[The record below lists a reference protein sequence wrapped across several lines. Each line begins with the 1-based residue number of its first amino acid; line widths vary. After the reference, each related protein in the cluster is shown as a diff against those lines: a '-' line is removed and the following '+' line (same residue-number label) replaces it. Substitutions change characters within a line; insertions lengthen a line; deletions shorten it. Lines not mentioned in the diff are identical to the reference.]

1 MTTLVDLFRT
11 LEKRRGEFLVY
22 DDGYRV
28 RRHSYA
34 DVTRAAR
41 GFAAKLI
48 ADGVSK
54 GDKVVLWG
62 ENRPE
67 WIACYWGILLAG
79 AIAVPID
86 YRSSQEFARKVS
98 RIVDAKVILVGDDIP
113 RATEGA
119 DKFTRATEGTEGSD
133 KFARATE
140 GTEGSDKFARATE
153 GTEGSDE
160 FARATESTEGSD
172 RGARF
177 WRMADL
183 NWAADG
189 PIPNVPIDR
198 DDIAQIV
205 FTSGAT
211 ADPKGVVIRHR
222 NILANTVP
230 VAKEIDKYK
239 KYARPFSPIRF
250 LNLLPLSHMF
260 GQSMA
265 TNIPPLIDGTVVF
278 MRSFNPHDI
287 VRRVREWRI
296 SVIVCVPKILDV
308 LREHAL
314 RIDPAAADPPKG
326 LSIPARWWRY
336 RKIHR
341 MFGLK
346 FWAFIVG
353 AAPLGASLEDYWK
366 RLGFVVIQGYGLT
379 ETAPIVTMNHPFKTN
394 TGSVGKPIAGVE
406 VMIAEDG
413 EILVRGENVT
423 SGYYGETDGGR
434 TRDSAGWLHTGDV
447 GEKDAE
453 GRLFIRGR
461 KKEMIVTPEGLNVFP
476 DDVEAPLNA
485 QTGVIESAVIGTR
498 AAEGAESSERVH
510 AVLVLD
516 PGIDAETVIRNANA
530 QLADHQRIRN
540 FSVWTDGPLPRTEG
554 TKKLKRAAIKQ
565 WVDSGASPAAASQG
579 DALQALMA
587 KFAGARQLDGGTSIE
602 GLGLSSLERV
612 ELMVALEDQFQ
623 TRIDETKFA
632 GAKTLDDLRAVI
644 ATAPQE
650 ADVAEPVDFPS
661 WNRRRTV
668 RIIRRISQATWIL
681 PLGRIF
687 AWVRV
692 SGLENLKGLTG
703 PVVFA
708 SNHQSHFDV
717 PVILMALPGSWR
729 ARIAPAALK
738 EFFKAH
744 FFPEGFTARQVFTN
758 RLNYYL
764 SAFFFNIFPLPQREA
779 GARQTLRYIG
789 EVAGDGYSVLIFPE
803 GVRSQSGDIK
813 AFKPGIGMIG
823 SRLNLPVVPVRIDGA
838 DRVLHT
844 SWKWPK
850 PGPVSVTFGAP
861 IRLSGDNYADLAQQ
875 VEQAVRDLPIA
886 ARK

>member
-1 MTTLVDLFRT
+1 VTTLVDLFRL

-28 RRHSYA
+28 RRYTYA

-48 ADGVSK
+48 AHGVLK
-54 GDKVVLWG
+54 GDKVVVWG

-67 WIACYWGILLAG
+67 WIACYWGIQLAG
-79 AIAVPID
+79 AVAVPID
-86 YRSSQEFARKVS
+86 YRSSREFADRIRGIVGA
-98 RIVDAKVILVGDDIP
+98 RIVLAGDDV
-113 RATEGA
+113 
-119 DKFTRATEGTEGSD
+119 DSGSMEAW
-133 KFARATE
+133 KL
-140 GTEGSDKFARATE
+140 
-153 GTEGSDE
+153 
-160 FARATESTEGSD
+160 
-172 RGARF
+172 
-177 WRMADL
+177 ADL
-183 NWAADG
+183 EWSEDG
-189 PIPNVPIDR
+189 PVPAITISR
-198 DDIAQIV
+198 DDVAQIV

-230 VAKEIDKYK
+230 VAKEIDKYR

-308 LREHAL
+308 LKEHAL
-314 RIDPAAADPPKG
+314 RVDPTAVDPPGG

-341 MFGLK
+341 MFGMK

-353 AAPLGASLEDYWK
+353 AAPLGSALEDYWK

-379 ETAPIVTMNHPFKTN
+379 ETAPIVTLNHPFKTN

-406 VMIAEDG
+406 VKIAEDG

-423 SGYYGETDGGR
+423 TGYFEPASAREASFGEAAGR
-434 TRDSAGWLHTGDV
+434 TVDEAGWLHTGDI

-476 DDVEAPLNA
+476 DDVERPLNA
-485 QTGVIESAVIGTR
+485 QAGVIESAVVGTR
-498 AAEGAESSERVH
+498 AAEGSEERVH
-510 AVLVLD
+510 AVLRLD
-516 PGIDAETVIRNANA
+516 PGVEPESVVRTANSD
-530 QLADHQRIRN
+530 LADHQRIRG
-540 FSVWTDGPLPRTEG
+540 FSIWSDGPLPRTEG
-554 TKKLKRAAIKQ
+554 TKKLKRAAIKA
-565 WVDSGASPAAASQG
+565 WVEAGAAPAAASHDDPLQG
-579 DALQALMA
+579 LLA
-587 KFAGARQLDGGTSIE
+587 KFAGSRQLDGGTSIE

-632 GAKTLDDLRAVI
+632 GAKTLDDLRAVL
-644 ATAPQE
+644 ASAPEE
-650 ADVAEPVDFPS
+650 AQVAEPVDFPS
-661 WNRRRTV
+661 WNRAWPV
-668 RIIRRISQATWIL
+668 RLVRRISQATWIL
-681 PLGRIF
+681 PLARIF

-692 SGLENLKGLTG
+692 SGLEHLERIDG

-717 PVILMALPGSWR
+717 PVILIALPGKIR
-729 ARIAPAALK
+729 ATIAPAMAK

-744 FFPEGFTARQVFTN
+744 FFPTEFSTRHVITN

-764 SAFFFNIFPLPQREA
+764 SAFFFNTFPLPQREA

-789 EVAGDGYSVLIFPE
+789 EVTGDGYSVLIFPE
-803 GVRSQSGDIK
+803 GVRSDRGEIK
-813 AFKPGIGMIG
+813 PFRGGIGMIG
-823 SRLNLPVVPVRIDGA
+823 SRLGLPIVPVRIDGV

-844 SWKWPK
+844 SWKMAK

-861 IRLSGDNYADLAQQ
+861 IRLSGDNYADLARQ
-875 VEQAVRDLPIA
+875 VEQAVRDLPTA
-886 ARK
+886 PAK

>member
-1 MTTLVDLFRT
+1 MITLIDLFRS

-28 RRHSYA
+28 WRYTYA
-34 DVTRAAR
+34 EVTRAAR

-48 ADGVSK
+48 AQGVSK
-54 GDKVVLWG
+54 GDKVVIWG

-67 WIACYWGILLAG
+67 WIACYWGIQLAG

-86 YRSSQEFARKVS
+86 YRSSRDFADRI
-98 RIVDAKVILVGDDIP
+98 RAIVDARIVLAGDDVDPGAIP
-113 RATEGA
+113 AWKLGEL
-119 DKFTRATEGTEGSD
+119 D
-133 KFARATE
+133 
-140 GTEGSDKFARATE
+140 
-153 GTEGSDE
+153 
-160 FARATESTEGSD
+160 
-172 RGARF
+172 
-177 WRMADL
+177 W
-183 NWAADG
+183 NADG
-189 PIPNVPIDR
+189 PIPSITISR
-198 DDIAQIV
+198 DDVAQVV

-265 TNIPPLIDGTVVF
+265 TNIPPLVDGTVVF

-308 LREHAL
+308 LKEHAQ
-314 RIDPAAADPPKG
+314 RIDPGAADPPKG

-336 RKIHR
+336 RRIHR

-353 AAPLGASLEDYWK
+353 AAPLGSALEDYWK

-379 ETAPIVTMNHPFKTN
+379 ETAPIVTLNHPFKTN
-394 TGSVGKPIAGVE
+394 TGSVGTAIGGVE
-406 VMIAEDG
+406 IKIADDG
-413 EILVRGENVT
+413 EILVRGENVST
-423 SGYYGETDGGR
+423 GYYASASAGSAGSGATTGR
-434 TRDSAGWLHTGDV
+434 TIDEAGWLHTGDI
-447 GEKDAE
+447 GEQDAQ

-476 DDVEAPLNA
+476 DDVERAINA
-485 QTGVIESAVIGTR
+485 QKGVIDSAVV
-498 AAEGAESSERVH
+498 GADGASERVH
-510 AVLVLD
+510 AVLVLATGAD
-516 PGIDAETVIRNANA
+516 PEAVVRGANA
-530 QLADHQRIRN
+530 TLADHQRIRN
-540 FSVWTDGPLPRTEG
+540 YSLWTAGALPRTEG
-554 TKKLKRAAIKQ
+554 TKKLKRAAIKT
-565 WVDSGASPAAASQG
+565 WVAAGATPPAESTDDPLQG
-579 DALQALMA
+579 LLA
-587 KFAGARQLDGGTSIE
+587 KFAGARQLDGDTSIE

-623 TRIDETKFA
+623 TRIDETRFA

-644 ATAPQE
+644 ASAPQDAE
-650 ADVAEPVDFPS
+650 VAEPVDFPS
-661 WNRRRTV
+661 WNRRGIV
-668 RIIRRISQATWIL
+668 RIIRRASQATWIL

-692 SGLENLKGLTG
+692 SGLEHLEGLTG

-717 PVILMALPGSWR
+717 PVILMSLPGAWR

-744 FFPEGFTARQVFTN
+744 FFPEGFSARQVLTN

-803 GVRSQSGDIK
+803 GVRSASGDIK
-813 AFKPGIGMIG
+813 PFKPGIGMIG

-844 SWKWPK
+844 SWRWPT

-861 IRLSGDNYADLAQQ
+861 MRLAGDNYADLARQ
-875 VEQAVRDLPIA
+875 VEQAVRDLPTA
-886 ARK
+886 PAK

>member
-1 MTTLVDLFRT
+1 M
-11 LEKRRGEFLVY
+11 LETRRGEFLVY

-34 DVTRAAR
+34 GVARAAR
-41 GFAAKLI
+41 GFAARLI
-48 ADGVSK
+48 AHGIRK
-54 GDKVVLWG
+54 GDKVMLWG

-67 WIACYWGILLAG
+67 WIACYWGIQLAG

-86 YRSSQEFARKVS
+86 FRSSLEFAGRIRK
-98 RIVDAKVILVGDDIP
+98 IVGASIVLAGDDVE
-113 RATEGA
+113 AGA
-119 DKFTRATEGTEGSD
+119 MSV
-133 KFARATE
+133 
-140 GTEGSDKFARATE
+140 
-153 GTEGSDE
+153 
-160 FARATESTEGSD
+160 
-172 RGARF
+172 
-177 WRMADL
+177 WRLADL
-183 NWAADG
+183 DWDSDG
-189 PIPNVPIDR
+189 PIPPIPIDR
-198 DDIAQIV
+198 DEVAQIV

-222 NILANTVP
+222 NILANVVP
-230 VAKEIDKYK
+230 VAQEIDNYK
-239 KYARPFSPIRF
+239 KYAIPFKPIRF
-250 LNLLPLSHMF
+250 LNLLPLSHLF
-260 GQSMA
+260 GQSMT

-308 LREHAL
+308 LKEHAV
-314 RIDPAAADPPKG
+314 RIDPAAVDPPAG

-336 RKIHR
+336 RRIHR
-341 MFGLK
+341 MLGLK

-353 AAPLGASLEDYWK
+353 AAPLGPALEDFWK

-379 ETAPIVTMNHPFKTN
+379 ETAPIVTLNHPFKTN
-394 TGSVGKPIAGVE
+394 TGSVGTAIGGVE
-406 VMIAEDG
+406 IKIAEDG
-413 EILVRGENVT
+413 EILVRGDNVST
-423 SGYYGETDGGR
+423 GYYESESAFAASGSYGETPGGK
-434 TRDSAGWLHTGDV
+434 TTDAAGWLHTGDI
-447 GEKDAE
+447 GEKDAN
-453 GRLFIRGR
+453 GRLFIKGR

-476 DDVEAPLNA
+476 DDVERAINSR
-485 QTGVIESAVIGTR
+485 TGVVESAVVGSR
-498 AAEGAESSERVH
+498 AADGAEERVH

-516 PGIDAETVIRNANA
+516 PGVDPEAVVREANA
-530 QLADHQRIRN
+530 QLADHQRIRSL
-540 FSVWTDGPLPRTEG
+540 SVWTTGPLPRTEG
-554 TKKLKRAAIKQ
+554 TKKLKRAAIRE
-565 WVDSGASPAAASQG
+565 WVASGAAPRAAGAG
-579 DALQALMA
+579 DDPLQALLA
-587 KFAGARQLDGGTSIE
+587 RFAGSRALDGTTSIE

-623 TRIDETKFA
+623 TRIDETRFA
-632 GAKTLDDLRAVI
+632 GAKTLDELRAVVT
-644 ATAPQE
+644 AAPQH

-661 WNRRRTV
+661 WNRLPIV
-668 RIIRRISQATWIL
+668 SIIRRISQATWIL

-692 SGLENLKGLTG
+692 AGLEHLDGISG

-717 PVILMALPGSWR
+717 PVILIALPGAWR

-744 FFPEGFTARQVFTN
+744 FFPGDFTARQVFTN

-764 SAFFFNIFPLPQREA
+764 AAFFFNIFPLPQREA

-789 EVAGDGYSVLIFPE
+789 DVAGDGYSALIFPE
-803 GVRSQSGDIK
+803 GVRAASGDIK
-813 AFKPGIGMIG
+813 PFKPGIGMIG
-823 SRLNLPVVPVRIDGA
+823 SRLNLPIIPVRIDGA

-850 PGPVSVTFGAP
+850 PGPVSVTFGRP
-861 IRLSGDNYADLAQQ
+861 MRLSGDDYADLARQ
-875 VEQAVRDLPIA
+875 VERAVRDLPIA
-886 ARK
+886 PSK

>member
-1 MTTLVDLFRT
+1 MTTLIDVFRT
-11 LEKRRGEFLVY
+11 LETRRGEFLVY

-28 RRHSYA
+28 RRHTYA

-41 GFAAKLI
+41 GFAARLS
-48 ADGVSK
+48 ARGVAK

-67 WIACYWGILLAG
+67 WIACYWGIQLIG

-86 YRSSQEFARKVS
+86 YRSSPEFADRI
-98 RIVDAKVILVGDDIP
+98 RQIVDAKVLVAGDDV
-113 RATEGA
+113 AADGA
-119 DKFTRATEGTEGSD
+119 
-133 KFARATE
+133 ART
-140 GTEGSDKFARATE
+140 TVVWK
-153 GTEGSDE
+153 
-160 FARATESTEGSD
+160 
-172 RGARF
+172 
-177 WRMADL
+177 MADL
-183 NWAADG
+183 DWSADG
-189 PIPNVPIDR
+189 PVPGVAIDR

-222 NILANTVP
+222 NILANMIP
-230 VAKEIDKYK
+230 VAGEIDKYK
-239 KYARPFSPIRF
+239 KYARPFQPIRF

-308 LREHAL
+308 LKDHAL
-314 RIDPAAADPPKG
+314 RIDPSATEPAKG
-326 LSIPARWWRY
+326 LSIPARWWKY
-336 RKIHR
+336 RKIHG

-353 AAPLGASLEDYWK
+353 AAPLGSALEDYWK

-406 VMIAEDG
+406 VKIAEDG

-423 SGYYGETDGGR
+423 TGYYESASARSASSGETTAR
-434 TRDSAGWLHTGDV
+434 TIDEGGWLHTGDI
-447 GEKDAE
+447 GEQDAE

-461 KKEMIVTPEGLNVFP
+461 KKEMIVTPEGLNVYP
-476 DDVEAPLNA
+476 DDVERALND
-485 QTGVIESAVIGTR
+485 QKGVIESAIVG
-498 AAEGAESSERVH
+498 AEGASERVH
-510 AVLVLD
+510 AVLVLNAGTD
-516 PGIDAETVIRNANA
+516 PETVVRGANA
-530 QLADHQRIRN
+530 SLADHQRIRS
-540 FSVWTDGPLPRTEG
+540 FSIWTDGSLPRTDG
-554 TKKLKRAAIKQ
+554 TKKLKRTAIRA
-565 WVDSGASPAAASQG
+565 WVTSGASPAAAETNT
-579 DALQALMA
+579 DPLQALMA
-587 KFAGARQLDGGTSIE
+587 KFAGARDLGGATSLE

-644 ATAPQE
+644 AAAPQE
-650 ADVAEPVDFPS
+650 ALVEEPVDFPT
-661 WNRRRTV
+661 WNRAWPV
-668 RIIRRISQATWIL
+668 RVIRRVSQATWIL
-681 PLGRIF
+681 PLARVF

-692 SGLENLKGLTG
+692 SGLEHIEHLNG

-717 PVILMALPGSWR
+717 PVILSAMPGRVR
-729 ARIAPAALK
+729 ATIAPAMAK

-744 FFPEGFTARQVFTN
+744 FFPEQFSTRQVITN

-764 SAFFFNIFPLPQREA
+764 SAFFFNTFPLPQREA

-789 EVAGDGYSVLIFPE
+789 EVTGAGFSVLIFPE
-803 GVRSQSGDIK
+803 GARTEDGLIK
-813 AFKPGIGMIG
+813 PFRGGIGMIG
-823 SRLNLPVVPVRIDGA
+823 SRLDVPIVPVRLDGV
-838 DRVLHT
+838 DRVLHMR
-844 SWKWPK
+844 WKMAK

-861 IRLSGDNYADLAQQ
+861 MRLTGDNYAELAKQ

-886 ARK
+886 GAT

>member
-1 MTTLVDLFRT
+1 MRTLVDVFRT
-11 LEKRRGEFLVY
+11 LETRRGEFLIY

-48 ADGVSK
+48 GSGIGK
-54 GDKVVLWG
+54 GDKVLLWG

-67 WIACYWGILLAG
+67 WIACYWGIQLTG
-79 AIAVPID
+79 AIAVPVD
-86 YRSSQEFARKVS
+86 YRSSHEFAD
-98 RIVDAKVILVGDDIP
+98 RIRGIVQAKAVLAGDDVEP
-113 RATEGA
+113 ASMA
-119 DKFTRATEGTEGSD
+119 V
-133 KFARATE
+133 
-140 GTEGSDKFARATE
+140 
-153 GTEGSDE
+153 
-160 FARATESTEGSD
+160 
-172 RGARF
+172 
-177 WRMADL
+177 WRLADL
-183 NWAADG
+183 DWSADG
-189 PIPNVPIDR
+189 PVPEVPIDR

-211 ADPKGVVIRHR
+211 AEPKGVIIRHR
-222 NILANTVP
+222 NILANMIP
-230 VAKEIDKYK
+230 VATEIDKYK
-239 KYARPFSPIRF
+239 KYAKPFSPIRF

-308 LREHAL
+308 LKEHAV

-336 RKIHR
+336 RKIHG
-341 MFGLK
+341 MFGMK

-353 AAPLGASLEDYWK
+353 AAPLGPALEDYWK

-379 ETAPIVTMNHPFKTN
+379 ETAPIVTLNHPFKTN
-394 TGSVGKPIAGVE
+394 TGSVGSPIGGVE
-406 VMIAEDG
+406 VKIAADG
-413 EILVRGENVT
+413 EILVRGDNVT
-423 SGYYGETDGGR
+423 TGYYETGAGSGEPGAGR
-434 TRDSAGWLHTGDV
+434 TLDQDGWLHTGDI
-447 GEKDAE
+447 GEKDE
-453 GRLFIRGR
+453 QGRLFIRGR

-476 DDVEAPLNA
+476 DDVERPLNA
-485 QTGVIESAVIGTR
+485 QKGVIESAVVAAR

-510 AVLVLD
+510 AVLRLD
-516 PGIDAETVIRNANA
+516 PGVDAETVVRDANA
-530 QLADHQRIRN
+530 QLADHQRIRS
-540 FSVWTDGPLPRTEG
+540 FSIWVDGELPRTEG

-565 WVDSGASPAAASQG
+565 WVDSGATPAAGPQ
-579 DALQALMA
+579 DDPFQALLA
-587 KFAGARQLDGGTSIE
+587 KFAGARALDGATSIE

-623 TRIDETKFA
+623 TRIDETRFA
-632 GAKTLDDLRAVI
+632 GVKTLDDLRAVV
-644 ATAPQE
+644 TAPPQE
-650 ADVAEPVDFPS
+650 AEVAEPVDFPS
-661 WNRRRTV
+661 WNRRWPV

-687 AWVRV
+687 ARVRV
-692 SGLENLKGLTG
+692 SGLEHLDRVSG

-717 PVILMALPGSWR
+717 PVILMALPGAWR
-729 ARIAPAALK
+729 AKIAPAALK
-738 EFFKAH
+738 EFFKPH
-744 FFPEGFTARQVFTN
+744 FFPAEFSARQVLTN

-789 EVAGDGYSVLIFPE
+789 EVAGDGFSVLIFPE
-803 GVRSQSGDIK
+803 GVRSESGHIRP
-813 AFKPGIGMIG
+813 FKPGIGMIG
-823 SRLNLPVVPVRIDGA
+823 SRLGLPIIPVRIEGA

-844 SWKWPK
+844 SWRWPK
-850 PGPVSVTFGAP
+850 PGPVSVTFGRP
-861 IRLSGDNYADLAQQ
+861 IRLSGDNYADLARQ
-875 VEQAVRDLPIA
+875 VEQAVQDLPIA
-886 ARK
+886 GPK

>member
-1 MTTLVDLFRT
+1 MKTLVDVFRT
-11 LEKRRGEFLVY
+11 LEARRGEFLVY

-41 GFAAKLI
+41 GFAARLI
-48 ADGVSK
+48 AHGVQK
-54 GDKVVLWG
+54 GDKVMLWG

-67 WIACYWGILLAG
+67 WIACYWGIQLAG

-86 YRSSQEFARKVS
+86 FRSSREFAD
-98 RIVDAKVILVGDDIP
+98 RIRAIVGAKVVLAGDDVE
-113 RATEGA
+113 ATEK
-119 DKFTRATEGTEGSD
+119 DTRAAEGTD
-133 KFARATE
+133 TNHWVLW
-140 GTEGSDKFARATE
+140 
-153 GTEGSDE
+153 
-160 FARATESTEGSD
+160 
-172 RGARF
+172 RF
-177 WRMADL
+177 ADL
-183 NWAADG
+183 DWDADG
-189 PIPNVPIDR
+189 LVPPILIDR

-222 NILANTVP
+222 NVLANVVP

-239 KYARPFSPIRF
+239 KYATPFQPIRF
-250 LNLLPLSHMF
+250 LNLLPLSHLF

-308 LREHAL
+308 LKEHAL
-314 RIDPAAADPPKG
+314 RIDPMAADPPPG

-336 RKIHR
+336 RRIHR

-353 AAPLGASLEDYWK
+353 AAPLGSALEDFWK

-379 ETAPIVTMNHPFKTN
+379 ETAPIVTLNHPFKTN
-394 TGSVGKPIAGVE
+394 TGSVGTPIGGVE
-406 VMIAEDG
+406 IKIADDG

-423 SGYYGETDGGR
+423 SGYYESGSGSRDPGTGR
-434 TRDSAGWLHTGDV
+434 TLDSEGWLHTGDI

-453 GRLFIRGR
+453 GRLFIKGR

-476 DDVEAPLNA
+476 DDVERVLN
-485 QTGVIESAVIGTR
+485 QQHGVYDSAVVGKV
-498 AAEGAESSERVH
+498 EGSVERVH
-510 AVLVLD
+510 AVLALD
-516 PGIDAETVIRNANA
+516 PDVDPETVIREANRG
-530 QLADHQRIRN
+530 LADHQRIRS
-540 FSVWTDGPLPRTEG
+540 FSIWSSGPLPRTEG
-554 TKKLKRAAIKQ
+554 TRKLKRTAIKE
-565 WVDSGASPAAASQG
+565 WVASGASPAAAHAG
-579 DALQALMA
+579 DDPLQTLLA
-587 KFAGARQLDGGTSIE
+587 KFAGSRSLDGSTSIE

-632 GAKTLDDLRAVI
+632 AAKTLDELRSIV
-644 ATAPQE
+644 TEAPQQAE
-650 ADVAEPVDFPS
+650 VAEAVDFPS
-661 WNRRRTV
+661 WNRLPVV
-668 RIIRRISQATWIL
+668 RMIRRVSQATWIL

-692 SGLENLKGLTG
+692 TGLENLEGLSG

-717 PVILMALPGSWR
+717 PVILMALPGAWR

-744 FFPEGFTARQVFTN
+744 FFPEGFSARQVFTN

-803 GVRSQSGDIK
+803 GVRSESGDIK
-813 AFKPGIGMIG
+813 PFKPGIGMIG
-823 SRLNLPVVPVRIDGA
+823 SRLNLPVIPARIDGA

-844 SWKWPK
+844 SWRWPK
-850 PGPVSVTFGAP
+850 PGRVTVTFGRP
-861 IRLSGDNYADLAQQ
+861 MRLSGDNYAELARQ
-875 VEQAVRDLPIA
+875 VEQAVRDLPTA
-886 ARK
+886 PTT